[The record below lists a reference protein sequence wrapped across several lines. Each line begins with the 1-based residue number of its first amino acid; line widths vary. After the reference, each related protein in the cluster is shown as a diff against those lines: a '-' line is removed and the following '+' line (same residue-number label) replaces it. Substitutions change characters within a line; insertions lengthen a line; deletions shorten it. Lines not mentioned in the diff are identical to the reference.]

1 MVKRLSTPP
10 VMKTA
15 AETTTASMAKC
26 TSVSHGSRSTNCSE
40 AMKPRLTA

>member
-1 MVKRLSTPP
+1 MENRLSTPP

-26 TSVSHGSRSTNCSE
+26 TSVSHGNRSTSCRE